1 MPKLYLDLSKAV
13 GQSASVSA
21 KKGDQTKVDYDESFT
36 ETPSGVGGEGPPAEG
51 SSKGQGKPLD
61 EDLEEKRQAR
71 NMVSQ
76 ARNLTP
82 TKEELGIKKS
92 LDVSAADMVKSLT
105 SNLRDVLDLRR
116 YTPTEREFL
125 HIVKGYSLEDIN
137 RGTIAIE
144 GSDRADFSAWLCLK
158 AQAALDKMY
167 RR

>member
-1 MPKLYLDLSKAV
+1 
-13 GQSASVSA
+13 
-21 KKGDQTKVDYDESFT
+21 
-36 ETPSGVGGEGPPAEG
+36 
-51 SSKGQGKPLD
+51 
-61 EDLEEKRQAR
+61 
-71 NMVSQ
+71 
-76 ARNLTP
+76 
-82 TKEELGIKKS
+82 
-92 LDVSAADMVKSLT
+92 MVKSLT